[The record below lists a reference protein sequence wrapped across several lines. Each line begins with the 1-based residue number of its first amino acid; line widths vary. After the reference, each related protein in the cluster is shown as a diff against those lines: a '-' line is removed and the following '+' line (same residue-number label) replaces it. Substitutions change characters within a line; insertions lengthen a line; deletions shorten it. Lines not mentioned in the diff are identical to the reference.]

1 MAEKIAPQSGNRMEP
16 QGSEV
21 ASQEREYWTDCPR
34 KSVPTPNKKEISKIK
49 DEPNIL
55 LKTRDQKSDKM
66 PHPNEPMILKG
77 LSVIQTSHLECC
89 S

>member
-34 KSVPTPNKKEISKIK
+34 NSAPTSNRKEISKIE

-55 LKTRDQKSDKM
+55 LKTKDQKSDIM
-66 PHPNEPMILKG
+66 PYAKKLMILNG
-77 LSVIQTSHLECC
+77 LYDFSSSHLECGG
-89 S
+89 